1 MRQSLIYLLLFIT
14 GVVLSVLGLIPEA
27 LSESNISEWV
37 LYLLLFL
44 VGIQIGSG
52 KNMFTALKRHGWQ
65 ISLIPI
71 ATTVGTFAGVIIVS
85 LLIPDR
91 SVTDCLSVGAG
102 FAYYSLSSIIITE
115 FRGGAELGTVALLAN
130 IMREF
135 SVLILAPNYGEI
147 FREVG
152 TYLGRWRHN
161 NGHNTSCNY
170 KVFRRGIYCYCSFSR
185 YNNRFFSA
193 FMGLLIYKSVTLQE
207 HGPLYPNKLLA
218 TSLRNK
224 QSIA

>member
-1 MRQSLIYLLLFIT
+1 MKLNKSDETIPYIPSSFIT

-135 SVLILAPNYGEI
+135 SVLILAPIMVKYFGKLAPISAGGATTMDTTLPVITKYSGEEYIVIALFHGIIIDFQCLYGSP
-147 FREVG
+147 
-152 TYLGRWRHN
+152 YL
-161 NGHNTSCNY
+161 
-170 KVFRRGIYCYCSFSR
+170 
-185 YNNRFFSA
+185 
-193 FMGLLIYKSVTLQE
+193 
-207 HGPLYPNKLLA
+207 
-218 TSLRNK
+218 
-224 QSIA
+224 